1 MEIILF
7 HNFKGISSFSVS
19 LLSCSVKPVFL
30 WDVCVCFPLS
40 EWSQDLIFVLSV
52 LEFHSDL
59 SLVFLNK
66 FTGRVPQ
73 EICWICK
80 LTSFSSG
87 EFPWISSLSFP
98 RLHLL
103 LFSLSGCLMIKMLDL
118 PDRSKLFFFSRL
130 FSTPLASHSF
140 FSGTFSQPLSQ
151 NFY

>member
-1 MEIILF
+1 MPKIRHECR
-7 HNFKGISSFSVS
+7 
-19 LLSCSVKPVFL
+19 LSRR
-30 WDVCVCFPLS
+30 
-40 EWSQDLIFVLSV
+40 I
-52 LEFHSDL
+52 

-151 NFY
+151 NFYWIFGFCYNSFNMFSSDFKSSFSVASYS